1 MTYARPMPR
10 KAAVVHAREV
20 GDEIVVVAEATKQ
33 AHVLRGVTAELWR
46 GLDSRRWPSVSE
58 AGIDAAVSELV
69 RAELVT
75 SGLTRR
81 ALLARAGGVAA
92 AAPLITIALPTI
104 AMAVSGPG
112 TTSSVT
118 TLSPPTQGVKF
129 NTQFTITVQ

>member
-1 MTYARPMPR
+1 MTSSRPMPR
-10 KAAVVHAREV
+10 KAAGVHAREV

-33 AHVLRGVTAELWR
+33 AHVLRGVTADLWR
-46 GLDSRRWPSVSE
+46 GLDSRRWPAVSE
-58 AGIDAAVSELV
+58 AELHVAVSELV

-75 SGLTRR
+75 SGLAGLTRR

-112 TTSSVT
+112 VTPSVT
-118 TLSPPTQGVKF
+118 TLSPAT
-129 NTQFTITVQ
+129 